1 MNTYAGC
8 SHCKIVAESP
18 HCKTAHFAVAI
29 DSRFWS
35 LNPEDAAD
43 WLLLWSGCSGQ
54 WGVGSENRL
63 HPRLCCSSHK
73 IHACSSQMGSWT
85 VFPSINDSLQRNL
98 ARANNSPPNTKFP
111 CIFFFYVEFP
121 KFSWHVGEVN
131 ICEKEGDHVVRL
143 WGELLYKLHTEPA
156 GKSVCLF
163 HQNLTTNLPRKARL
177 RHLTFVIWSLVYDI
191 QLMQRLSVSD
201 VFKPKS
207 VSWKIWS

>member
-1 MNTYAGC
+1 MRVAPTVKLLLNLLTAKLLTLLLRLILVFDLWTLKMQLIGC
-8 SHCKIVAESP
+8 SCDQAAVVSEASAPRTGCILISAARPIKYMRAPHRCGAEQSFRRSTIHCKE
-18 HCKTAHFAVAI
+18 T
-29 DSRFWS
+29 S
-35 LNPEDAAD
+35 LE
-43 WLLLWSGCSGQ
+43 Q
-54 WGVGSENRL
+54 TTV
-63 HPRLCCSSHK
+63 HPTQNVL
-73 IHACSSQMGSWT
+73 
-85 VFPSINDSLQRNL
+85 VF
-98 ARANNSPPNTKFP
+98 
-111 CIFFFYVEFP
+111 FFFYVEFP